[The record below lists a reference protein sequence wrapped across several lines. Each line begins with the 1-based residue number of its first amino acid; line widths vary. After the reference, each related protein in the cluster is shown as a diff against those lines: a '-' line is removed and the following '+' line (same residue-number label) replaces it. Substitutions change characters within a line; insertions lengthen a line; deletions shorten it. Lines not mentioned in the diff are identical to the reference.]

1 MAQSIMDALEE
12 NLNPRSVSNALY
24 ELMVDWRACV
34 MMSHMQSTKHGRK
47 QYNKKRAW
55 IEQTLGRFFNKS
67 DLDMRALLEQHFN
80 IKVDWR

>member
-1 MAQSIMDALEE
+1 MAQSIMDVMEE

-34 MMSHMQSTKHGRK
+34 MMSQMQPTKAGRK
-47 QYNKKRAW
+47 QYNRKRSW
-55 IEQTLGRFFNKS
+55 IEQTLGRFFNKH
-67 DLDMRALLEQHFN
+67 DMEMRSLLEQHFD